1 MPLRASQTQPR
12 GWRSTTPHP
21 ARTPPSIHWW
31 CKILDS
37 TPVVTSMYCNTDSS
51 LDYVLHDSDQMYDC
65 TLFFVRFPSPHA
77 SRGID
82 GSIDGSFRW
91 LFFASCFLLQT
102 REHRRVA
109 ILCTTVVLIGSHSR
123 SCKYDTR
130 YCCFCTRY
138 NTTILFWWEVYFV
151 HISRCIL
158 LLFFYIQ
165 LVVHVNISYTRPSR
179 EISGLRLF
187 FYILVVRSHPTK
199 HGALAPLLPADAL
212 TNYRSF
218 AFTMW

>member
-91 LFFASCFLLQT
+91 LFVASCFLLQT

-109 ILCTTVVLIGSHSR
+109 ILLLLCWLGRTRAPVNMTPGTAASVPGITQPFCFDG
-123 SCKYDTR
+123 KYTSYISAGV
-130 YCCFCTRY
+130 YCCC
-138 NTTILFWWEVYFV
+138 
-151 HISRCIL
+151 
-158 LLFFYIQ
+158 FFIY
-165 LVVHVNISYTRPSR
+165 S
-179 EISGLRLF
+179 
-187 FYILVVRSHPTK
+187 
-199 HGALAPLLPADAL
+199 
-212 TNYRSF
+212 
-218 AFTMW
+218 